1 VTFKNILKTLLFLL
15 IGFLLFWFIQPF
27 YLDRGEVLRW
37 GDFQDLEDHSLD
49 VVFLGS
55 SHAYHSFNPEI
66 IDDLLPIESFALG
79 IPGDNLPILYH
90 EIREVLHSQSPRVIA
105 IDTFTFHISH
115 WRDGPYVYRFL
126 NTQFNARFFDYAVQI
141 LFPNN
146 YTFWKFFPAFRN
158 PAAWRED
165 KFITNLTSRTVQD
178 YEHNAKGFAPLEKV
192 ISNEVYEEMFMEEL
206 LPQPKNYLQNL
217 DKIIDLTRKNE
228 VDLLFF
234 DTLWFGF
241 RNGAYNLYDPSLEYE
256 RIAEEGYPYLDF
268 RTQPRG
274 YDWQQI
280 HFFDVDH
287 PSTFGSLIL
296 SVHMAKALA
305 EQYDLPVD
313 EQKLA
318 YYETYFFKEHH
329 IHETGAHKTIEIIP
343 VDKKAPLYYAWSLTC
358 QEQVMREID
367 YSVAAAFEFE
377 PCQTGESEIQVKV
390 WNPDGNYVLK
400 ANFIVPAEE

>member
-1 VTFKNILKTLLFLL
+1 MPIKHILKSILFLL

-27 YLDRGEVLRW
+27 YLDHGEVLRW
-37 GDFQDLEDHSLD
+37 GDFQDLEDNSLD
-49 VVFLGS
+49 VIFLGS

-66 IDDLLPIESFALG
+66 IDELIPIESFALG

-90 EIREVLHSQSPRVIA
+90 EVREVLHSQSPKLIA

-115 WRDGPYVYRFL
+115 WRGGPYVYRFL
-126 NTQFNARFFDYAVQI
+126 NTQFNWRFFDYAVQI

-146 YTFWKFFPAFRN
+146 YEFWKFFPAIRN
-158 PAAWRED
+158 PDAWRKGE
-165 KFITNLTSRTVQD
+165 FISNLTSRTVSD
-178 YEHNAKGFAPLEKV
+178 FEHNAKGYAPLEKV
-192 ISNEVYEEMFMEEL
+192 VADSTYEEMFMEEL
-206 LPQPKNYLQNL
+206 LPQPKNYLQSL
-217 DKIIDLTRKNE
+217 DKIIALARKKE

-241 RNGAYNLYDPSLEYE
+241 NNGVYDLYDPTAEYE
-256 RIAEEGYPYLDF
+256 RIAEEGLPYLDF
-268 RTQPRG
+268 RTQPLG

-296 SVHMAKALA
+296 SVHMAEALA
-305 EQYDLPVD
+305 EQYELPID

-318 YYETYFFKEHH
+318 YYKTYFFKEHS
-329 IHETGAHKTIEIIP
+329 IQENGASKTIELILTDES
-343 VDKKAPLYYAWSLTC
+343 VPLYYAWSLQC
-358 QEQVMREID
+358 EQQIITEMD
-367 YSVAAAFEFE
+367 YSAAASFDFE

-390 WNPDGNYVLK
+390 WNPAGDYILN
-400 ANFIVPAEE
+400 ATFIVPVEE